1 MKKTL
6 VSLLGS
12 ILLLSACSNGDE
24 PAVEETVED
33 SEAETEEAATS
44 ENSEGEQI
52 AAADLIDNA
61 IEASNGITSYE
72 ARQEFNIE
80 GLDKAHRI
88 RTIMTH
94 ANQNEFK
101 LEINNNDKIVTHY
114 VVEGDHF
121 TYQDNKIVN
130 TEETLEVAGND
141 YQTIVESLGNYP
153 EGEVSSLED
162 GYTLT
167 INVDDISALSSII
180 GEETLADMETV
191 ESFTGTMQLY
201 FDSEYRFTGSELKAD
216 AVSAEDEITI
226 HTTVDYTKID
236 NVDMIEKPN
245 DM

>member
-24 PAVEETVED
+24 PAAEEEMAEE
-33 SEAETEEAATS
+33 SETEEGSDSA
-44 ENSEGEQI
+44 NREGQEI
-52 AAADLIDNA
+52 EAADLIDSA

-80 GLDKAHRI
+80 GLDSAHRI

-101 LEINNNDKIVTHY
+101 LEINNNDKIMTHY
-114 VVEGDHF
+114 VVDGDQF
-121 TYQDNKIVN
+121 IYQNNELVN

-167 INVDDISALSSII
+167 VNVDDISALSSFID
-180 GEETLADMETV
+180 EETLADMEPV
-191 ESFTGTMQLY
+191 ESFTGTIQLY
-201 FDSEYRFTGSELKAD
+201 FDAEYIFTGSELTAD

-226 HTTVDYTKID
+226 HSTVDYTNID
-236 NVDMIEKPN
+236 NVEMIEKPH